1 MYILSVIVVIVSVF
15 LLASAGEAGVFGIFH
30 FFDIVSMLIVIII
43 FISMMVAS
51 GLLKDFNNAFRLTI
65 GKKNAK
71 SILEL
76 NSLVNLCII
85 KWKRAKEAVKFAG
98 KLFIMS
104 GFLGTLM
111 GIIMVGYSCSTIKS
125 IMINMSVAL
134 LTMFYGL
141 VLYILL
147 LPIQLRIEIKISE
160 FMQI

>member
-30 FFDIVSMLIVIII
+30 FDIVSMLIVIII

-76 NSLVNLCII
+76 
-85 KWKRAKEAVKFAG
+85 KRAKEAVKFAG

-111 GIIMVGYSCSTIKS
+111 GIIMVGYSCSS

>member
-1 MYILSVIVVIVSVF
+1 
-15 LLASAGEAGVFGIFH
+15 
-30 FFDIVSMLIVIII
+30 
-43 FISMMVAS
+43 MMVAS

-76 NSLVNLCII
+76 
-85 KWKRAKEAVKFAG
+85 KRAKEAVKFAG

-111 GIIMVGYSCSTIKS
+111 GIIMVGYSCSS

>member
-1 MYILSVIVVIVSVF
+1 MF
-15 LLASAGEAGVFGIFH
+15 LEYFT

-76 NSLVNLCII
+76 
-85 KWKRAKEAVKFAG
+85 KRAKEAVKFAG

>member
-51 GLLKDFNNAFRLTI
+51 GLLKDFNNAFGLTI

-76 NSLVNLCII
+76 
-85 KWKRAKEAVKFAG
+85 KRAKEAVKFAG

>member
-1 MYILSVIVVIVSVF
+1 
-15 LLASAGEAGVFGIFH
+15 
-30 FFDIVSMLIVIII
+30 MLIVIII

-76 NSLVNLCII
+76 
-85 KWKRAKEAVKFAG
+85 KRAKEAVKFAG

-111 GIIMVGYSCSTIKS
+111 GIIMVAYSCSTIKS

>member
-1 MYILSVIVVIVSVF
+1 
-15 LLASAGEAGVFGIFH
+15 
-30 FFDIVSMLIVIII
+30 
-43 FISMMVAS
+43 
-51 GLLKDFNNAFRLTI
+51 
-65 GKKNAK
+65 
-71 SILEL
+71 
-76 NSLVNLCII
+76 
-85 KWKRAKEAVKFAG
+85 
-98 KLFIMS
+98 MS

>member
-76 NSLVNLCII
+76 
-85 KWKRAKEAVKFAG
+85 KRAKEAVKFAG
-98 KLFIMS
+98 KLFILS

>member
-15 LLASAGEAGVFGIFH
+15 LLASAGEACVFGIFH

-76 NSLVNLCII
+76 
-85 KWKRAKEAVKFAG
+85 KRAKEAVKFAG

>member
-1 MYILSVIVVIVSVF
+1 
-15 LLASAGEAGVFGIFH
+15 
-30 FFDIVSMLIVIII
+30 
-43 FISMMVAS
+43 MMVAS

-76 NSLVNLCII
+76 
-85 KWKRAKEAVKFAG
+85 KRAKEAVKFAG

-111 GIIMVGYSCSTIKS
+111 GIIMVAYSCSTIKS

>member
-15 LLASAGEAGVFGIFH
+15 LLASAGEVGVFGIFH

-76 NSLVNLCII
+76 
-85 KWKRAKEAVKFAG
+85 KRAKEAVKFAG

-111 GIIMVGYSCSTIKS
+111 GIIMVAYSCSTIKS

>member
-1 MYILSVIVVIVSVF
+1 MYTLSVIVVIVSVF

-76 NSLVNLCII
+76 
-85 KWKRAKEAVKFAG
+85 KRAKEAVKFAG

-111 GIIMVGYSCSTIKS
+111 GIIMVAYSCSTIKS

>member
-15 LLASAGEAGVFGIFH
+15 FFSSAGEAGVFGIFH

-76 NSLVNLCII
+76 
-85 KWKRAKEAVKFAG
+85 KRAKEAVKFAG

-111 GIIMVGYSCSTIKS
+111 GIIMVAYSCSTIKS

>member
-30 FFDIVSMLIVIII
+30 FFDIVSI

-76 NSLVNLCII
+76 
-85 KWKRAKEAVKFAG
+85 KRAKEAVKFAG

>member
-1 MYILSVIVVIVSVF
+1 M
-15 LLASAGEAGVFGIFH
+15 GVFGIFH

-76 NSLVNLCII
+76 
-85 KWKRAKEAVKFAG
+85 KRAKEAVKFAG

>member
-76 NSLVNLCII
+76 
-85 KWKRAKEAVKFAG
+85 KRAKEAVKFAG

-111 GIIMVGYSCSTIKS
+111 GIIMVAYSCSTIKS